1 MCNEDIKIKNT
12 FVELLSN
19 LFFTSN
25 IGTTSIAATI
35 RALEQRGAIRTLA
48 QPTLIAMSGEEASF
62 LAGGEFPFPVPNGQ
76 NGVSIEF
83 RTFGVKLN
91 LTPTVQDSGQIR
103 LKVAPEVSQL
113 DPRNSLRIQGY
124 EVPGL
129 TTRRAATTVELRDGE
144 SFAIAGL
151 FQQDYVNAVNQIPW
165 AGSVPIL
172 GALFRSA
179 SWRRQE
185 TELVIIVTPHLTTP
199 TNDIS
204 TLPNPLA
211 PRDEPTAIDLILL
224 GRSTTQPLAPVGEDV
239 PPPPPTLP
247 PADQPL
253 PRPMSAPVAGAPPET
268 PVATGP
274 ATTTGNP

>member
-1 MCNEDIKIKNT
+1 
-12 FVELLSN
+12 
-19 LFFTSN
+19 
-25 IGTTSIAATI
+25 
-35 RALEQRGAIRTLA
+35 
-48 QPTLIAMSGEEASF
+48 
-62 LAGGEFPFPVPNGQ
+62 
-76 NGVSIEF
+76 
-83 RTFGVKLN
+83 
-91 LTPTVQDSGQIR
+91 VQDSGQIR

-211 PRDEPTAIDLILL
+211 PPDEPNAIDLILM
-224 GRSTTQPLAPVGEDV
+224 GRSTSQPLAPVGEGV
-239 PPPPPTLP
+239 PPPPPV
-247 PADQPL
+247 L
-253 PRPMSAPVAGAPPET
+253 PRETLVVAAGDDET
-268 PVATGP
+268 GTVEHVLDCRD
-274 ATTTGNP
+274 